1 MAHPL
6 WPLFDLRLRTDR
18 LELRLPTDDELAAL
32 AAVAR
37 AGIHAPGEM
46 PFGVAWSTVPSPAFE
61 RSFGQHHWAARG
73 SWTPEAWSLHLAA
86 FLDGRPIGSQSIFA
100 RDFPTLRR
108 VASGSWLGLPY
119 QRQGFGREMRTAVL
133 AFAFDHLGAEVAET
147 EAFLDNAAS
156 AAVSRSVGYEPN
168 GFGRLAPEGVAR
180 ETRQFRMTAVGWR
193 SRERPAVEVEGFAA
207 CRALFGLD
215 AAR

>member
-1 MAHPL
+1 MNGTPSD
-6 WPLFDLRLRTDR
+6 FRTQ
-18 LELRLPTDDELAAL
+18 TLASFPIDHR
-32 AAVAR
+32 AVAE
-37 AGIHAPGEM
+37 HD
-46 PFGVAWSTVPSPAFE
+46 S
-61 RSFGQHHWAARG
+61 
-73 SWTPEAWSLHLAA
+73 
-86 FLDGRPIGSQSIFA
+86 
-100 RDFPTLRR
+100 
-108 VASGSWLGLPY
+108 Y
-119 QRQGFGREMRTAVL
+119 
-133 AFAFDHLGAEVAET
+133 LGAEVAET